1 MKVSIIMSAY
11 NAEKTIKRAI
21 DSVLKQSYAN
31 IELVIIND
39 CSTDNT
45 ENLIKEY
52 KSNKIKLINHEVNLG
67 AGYTRDTGVKS
78 CTGDYIKF
86 LDSDDYLAT
95 DAISTY
101 INNALVNNA
110 DIVVGGQIVED
121 SDCNILSIQV
131 PPAFLVETGMDRFTP
146 DKEQCKRFLNCFL
159 IKKSLFDTIDYSHK
173 RYCED
178 TPTLFKLVYLSKV
191 IVTIPYAGY
200 HYTQNNTSLV
210 HTASIIKR
218 KIYYV
223 LAAIDNT
230 LFLRDRGETMNNDL
244 VLDNYKELK
253 KYKKEELLAFPDEMN
268 EIYSFLKAN
277 VK

>member
-1 MKVSIIMSAY
+1 MSAY

-67 AGYTRDTGVKS
+67 AGCARDTGVKN

-86 LDSDDYLAT
+86 LDSDDYLSA

-101 INNALVNNA
+101 INSALVNNA

-121 SDCNILSIQV
+121 SECNITSIQV
-131 PPAFLVETGMDRFTP
+131 PPAFLVQTGMDRFTP
-146 DKEQCKRFLNCFL
+146 DKEHCKRFLNCFL
-159 IKKSLFDTIDYSHK
+159 VKKSLFDTIDYSHK

-191 IVTIPYAGY
+191 VVTIPYAGY
-200 HYTQNNTSLV
+200 HYTQNSTSLV

-218 KIYYV
+218 KIYKV

-230 LFLRDRGETMNNDL
+230 LFLRSRGETMNNDL
-244 VLDNYKELK
+244 VIANYKELK
-253 KYKKEELLAFPDEMN
+253 QYKKEELLAFPNEMN

-277 VK
+277 KNEETTQ